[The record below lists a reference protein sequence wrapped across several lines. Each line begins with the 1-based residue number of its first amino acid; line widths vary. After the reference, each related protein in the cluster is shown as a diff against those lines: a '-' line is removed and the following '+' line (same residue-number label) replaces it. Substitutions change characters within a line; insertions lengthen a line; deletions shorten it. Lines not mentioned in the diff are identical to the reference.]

1 MASIVFQ
8 TISLVYLLV
17 IPICTSSLLSH
28 DEECLALFHF
38 KQTVLHQKYNGAG
51 GNTGHVIGLDWSGS
65 SLSGIINSNSTL
77 FKLVHLQVLNLS
89 MNNFVESQIPREIA
103 GLRQLRSLD
112 LSNCGFNGQIPKE
125 ISQLIQ
131 LSLLDLSGNP
141 LRLQSPGLEYL
152 LKNMTRLQH
161 LHLSE
166 VDLSSSVPNFLANFS
181 SLKSIELG
189 ACQLQDEFPSAIFQ
203 LQKLIHLN
211 IENNPNLTGS
221 LPLFHNNSLL
231 EHLSLALTGFTGTVP
246 KSISN
251 LNHLTYLDLQMCY
264 FSGPIPGSLPN
275 LTELT
280 HLSLSKNEFTGVVPS
295 LASLSKL
302 TFLALGQNNFK
313 KWCAYGWINKLT
325 KLDVLRLS
333 SMNIQDEILPYLANL
348 TKLTFVSLDRNLIFG
363 RIPTSLMNLT
373 QLTSLDISENHLQG
387 QISSTF
393 LNFKSLWYLNLAN
406 NNFSGTVG
414 LDSFFG
420 VNKLEYLI
428 LNGNRLSFVTTNNY
442 TNDTLPKLKNLGL
455 SSCNLKEFP
464 AFLRQMKMETL
475 SLDDNEIEGV
485 VPNWLWNNS
494 QETLQMISLQSN
506 SITGFYQHPQ
516 FLPWIRLEVFAMSN
530 NQLQGRLPIP
540 PETIV
545 I

>member
-1 MASIVFQ
+1 
-8 TISLVYLLV
+8 
-17 IPICTSSLLSH
+17 
-28 DEECLALFHF
+28 
-38 KQTVLHQKYNGAG
+38 
-51 GNTGHVIGLDWSGS
+51 
-65 SLSGIINSNSTL
+65 
-77 FKLVHLQVLNLS
+77 
-89 MNNFVESQIPREIA
+89 
-103 GLRQLRSLD
+103 
-112 LSNCGFNGQIPKE
+112 
-125 ISQLIQ
+125 
-131 LSLLDLSGNP
+131 
-141 LRLQSPGLEYL
+141 
-152 LKNMTRLQH
+152 
-161 LHLSE
+161 
-166 VDLSSSVPNFLANFS
+166 
-181 SLKSIELG
+181 
-189 ACQLQDEFPSAIFQ
+189 
-203 LQKLIHLN
+203 
-211 IENNPNLTGS
+211 
-221 LPLFHNNSLL
+221 
-231 EHLSLALTGFTGTVP
+231 
-246 KSISN
+246 
-251 LNHLTYLDLQMCY
+251 MCY

-545 I
+545 IYDVSKNNLTGEIPPLICEMKSLQVLDLSSNKMSGTLPPCLGNLNSPLSVLYLKQNNFQGPMMNICTYGSLLKTIDLSENHLSGQVSKSLGNCTNLEFLSLADNSFEDVFPLWLGTLPKLQVLLLRSNKFYGSIQGLSTISPRFQKLRIIDISNNYFSGQLPDKSFQTWNAMKSVFFGSFSVLGSQVNDLDRFGSIEFPYSMKLTNKGVKQE